1 MARIYT
7 DENFPF
13 PVVEF
18 LRAFGHDVLTA
29 KDAGNTNQKI
39 PDENVLEFAV
49 TSERAVLTRNR
60 RDFIKLHRQN
70 TKHAG
75 IIVCT
80 ECNYFECQAIR
91 IHKAISDERD
101 LKAKLIR
108 INRPLI

>member
-13 PVVEF
+13 PVIEF

-39 PDENVLEFAV
+39 PDENVLEFAI

-70 TKHAG
+70 PEHAG

-80 ECNYFECQAIR
+80 ECNDFEGQATR
-91 IHKAISDERD
+91 IHEAISDERD
-101 LKAKLIR
+101 LKL
-108 INRPLI
+108 N